1 MLHYLIYINRLVG
14 LKHQLLAMPALRNST
29 TTAASPQQL
38 HPLLLH
44 QHTARHPSSLFSFF
58 LFSEKKENKKK
69 NRSSTAQPTKSC
81 RVTTL
86 KMPSAASNK
95 DTTLTSPSMLAQGNW
110 IFTPLTTARHGMIVQ
125 CTKRVRLQGG
135 SGVRKCYHLDFHL
148 DPTDSTRS

>member
-1 MLHYLIYINRLVG
+1 MLHYPKL
-14 LKHQLLAMPALRNST
+14 HQSACWIETSSCLATPALRNST

-110 IFTPLTTARHGMIVQ
+110 IFTPLTTARH
-125 CTKRVRLQGG
+125 
-135 SGVRKCYHLDFHL
+135 
-148 DPTDSTRS
+148 DSTMHQESTSPRRQRCPQMLPSGLSS